1 MRIYLYYLA
10 LFAFL
15 SATLKVQTSVCY
27 DSARLRSDGD
37 FKRLVNE

>member
-1 MRIYLYYLA
+1 MRIYLYYLT

-27 DSARLRSDGD
+27 DFARLRSDWG
-37 FKRLVNE
+37 F